1 MRKKVSSYRLSDKT
15 LEQLKELSDIY
26 NIEIT
31 SLIERI
37 VDSEWLKTTEIG
49 QKKLKDINKNM
60 QSMITQLSTLLT
72 KGEHK

>member
-1 MRKKVSSYRLSDKT
+1 MAKKVSSYRLSDKT
-15 LEQLKELSDIY
+15 LEQLQELSDIY

-37 VDSEWLKTTEIG
+37 VDTEWLRTAEIG

-72 KGEHK
+72 EGEHK

>member
-15 LEQLKELSDIY
+15 LEQLKELSNIY

-37 VDSEWLKTTEIG
+37 VDNEWLKTTEIG
-49 QKKLKDINKNM
+49 QKKLKDINNNM

-72 KGEHK
+72 EGEHK

>member
-1 MRKKVSSYRLSDKT
+1 MAKKVSSYRLSDKT
-15 LEQLKELSDIY
+15 LEQLQELSDIY

-37 VDSEWLKTTEIG
+37 VDTEWLKTTEIG
-49 QKKLKDINKNM
+49 QNKLKDINKNM

-72 KGEHK
+72 EGEHK